1 MNFVTKGSD
10 MSPEVERV
18 DPLYI
23 QIARHIRDQIRS
35 GQLKPGDPIPSTRQ
49 IMKDWTVAMA
59 TASRVITALRGEG
72 IVTAVPGRGT
82 VVADTIGQTPRDHVI
97 AMRKTGR
104 IYHDGEHARII
115 AAELV
120 PAPEQVA
127 DALGIDAGAQA
138 IRRHRVTY
146 RGETPVSA
154 STSWF
159 AGELAEVAPLLLETG
174 RIPQGTPGYIEETTG
189 RTIASGR
196 DQHTADAATEQ
207 DAADLGVPV
216 GSPVTRGRNWMYD
229 QAGEVIE
236 YGEYVSAAGRWKC
249 YEYAVSQD

>member
-59 TASRVITALRGEG
+59 TASRVITTLRGEG

-104 IYHDGEHARII
+104 IYPDGEHARIVS
-115 AAELV
+115 ADLV

-127 DALGIDAGAQA
+127 DALGVETATQV

-146 RGETPVSA
+146 RGDTPVSA

-159 AGELAEVAPLLLETG
+159 AGSLAEVAPRLLETG

-189 RTIASGR
+189 RVMASGR
-196 DQHTADAATEQ
+196 DQLAAGAATEQ
-207 DAADLGVPV
+207 DAADLSVEQ
-216 GSPVTRGRNWMYD
+216 GSPVLRGRNWVYD

-236 YGEYVSAAGRWKC
+236 YGEYVSAADRWKC
-249 YEYAVSQD
+249 YDYTIASD